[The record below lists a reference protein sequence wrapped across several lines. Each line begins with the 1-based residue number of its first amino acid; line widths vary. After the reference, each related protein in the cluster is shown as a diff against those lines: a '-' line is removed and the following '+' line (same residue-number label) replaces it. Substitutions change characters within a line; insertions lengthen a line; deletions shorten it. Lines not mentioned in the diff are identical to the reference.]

1 MENILTE
8 FRNSIDISKDYTFK
22 ELTELLK
29 KAYNK
34 YSKSKNSKKSSDNGE
49 NKKTPSAY
57 NIFIKEEIAR
67 MKSENKE
74 GIDPKQLLQLAAQK
88 WQEHKN
94 KTQ

>member
-1 MENILTE
+1 MENILTD
-8 FRNSIDISKDYTFK
+8 FKNSIDLTKNYTLK

-34 YSKSKNSKKSSDNGE
+34 NSKNNKKSSDCNE

-67 MKSENKE
+67 MKAENKE

-88 WQEHKN
+88 WQEHK
-94 KTQ
+94 KT